1 MPTMRQMTF
10 GGRAPSLPAG
20 VELMLRRTDERVRY
34 RVSLS
39 VCLSVCL
46 SLYCCGVPALLN
58 YFRNKRNNKR
68 N

>member
-1 MPTMRQMTF
+1 
-10 GGRAPSLPAG
+10 